1 MNEYIVRA
9 DATVKNAINLCRVA
23 SKLIRSESISVRRSF
38 RFEYLD
44 PSTFFGYWRLT
55 MSYLNLI
62 LKQKPIVCM
71 LCMTS
76 VLLLLI
82 TSAWI
87 RQESASA
94 LHFPAMSSLA
104 RERLRH
110 VITSEQFQRVLQHNF
125 SSNTINAHMR
135 SSLDTKRASQA
146 RHDITD
152 VIRQLSDH
160 GDRRYPSQTSMYVR
174 DTPQS
179 REVMKG
185 KSRSIVKNAQITI

>member
-1 MNEYIVRA
+1 MTDLTVRPWHIDLSDRIDFNNNQPMNDYIVRA
-9 DATVKNAINLCRVA
+9 DATVKNVIIICTW
-23 SKLIRSESISVRRSF
+23 IRALSSCA
-38 RFEYLD
+38 L
-44 PSTFFGYWRLT
+44 GYWRLT
-55 MSYLNLI
+55 MLYFNLI

-76 VLLLLI
+76 VLLLLM

-94 LHFPAMSSLA
+94 LQFPAMSSLA

-125 SSNTINAHMR
+125 SSNTLN
-135 SSLDTKRASQA
+135 DV
-146 RHDITD
+146 TD

-160 GDRRYPSQTSMYVR
+160 GDSRYPPQTTMYIR

-179 REVMKG
+179 TEVK
-185 KSRSIVKNAQITI
+185 KSKFRSFVKNAEKIKI